1 MMCYY
6 LNVHFQGQMVN
17 HYMVLKPKSLSSQK
31 IKDIEIETQLFWVWI
46 TGFPPAPIERLSP
59 TLQT

>member
-1 MMCYY
+1 
-6 LNVHFQGQMVN
+6 MVN